1 MQQSLY
7 LTLAVLFVRADIKRE
22 ERRWRRQIRRV
33 RYDIPWDNSHLLK
46 DIGLEL
52 DGRVVGECTLP
63 DAIIAQRRVRHLRRV
78 LTSRIPT

>member
-22 ERRWRRQIRRV
+22 ERRWRRQVRRV
-33 RYDIPWDNSHLLK
+33 RYDIPWDNAYLLK

-52 DGRVVGECTLP
+52 DGRVIGQTNLP
-63 DAIIAQRRVRHLRRV
+63 DSVIAQRRVRHLRRV